1 MSSSR
6 STFRP
11 AALAVVLLSG
21 TALTSPAFADDAAD
35 ATVEGVVVTGVKEGY
50 AAKTTESAAKLP
62 LSLRETPQSVTVIT
76 RERMDDFGL
85 VTIANVL
92 EQTTGITVQ
101 ENDSNRVNFSSR
113 GFSISNFQLDGVP
126 TAYSSGNSVMGDTVL
141 YDRVEVVR
149 GATGLVTGSGDPS
162 ATVNLLRKAPTREF
176 AGSVSALVGSWNRGR
191 IEADVSGP
199 IFADGRV
206 RARVSGA
213 FEDRESYI
221 DFYEEKKKIGLA
233 VIEADVTE
241 TTLVRVG
248 VDYTEVT
255 PKGTTWGTTPLYF
268 RDGSATSF
276 DRSYNAAARWST
288 WDRNST
294 NLYAVLEQELPGD
307 WKFRA
312 AVNKRDSE
320 STAKLYYG
328 FGGYPDPN
336 NGSGLTVADYFNVYE
351 QEETAF
357 DVYASGPFQLFGRK
371 HELVI
376 GANGYDRDGTTLND
390 AVDASKRPY
399 AMTIPNIFTWDG
411 RIPEPVVLRYGTP
424 ASIDHIK
431 ETGIYGALRFNP
443 TDRLKVIVGARS
455 SQYET
460 KSDRYNL
467 AGAYVRTANAYSEDK
482 VTPYFGAIFDI
493 TSQISAYVSYS
504 DLFKPQANKD
514 KNNEQLAPVIGAN
527 YEGGLKAEFFDGQLY
542 AAVVG
547 FYVQQDNLAEVD
559 PTVPDGFILPD
570 GGTAYRAV
578 TGAETRGFEAEI
590 TGQLTPRWRVA
601 GGYTYAYT
609 ENAAK
614 VRINTLNPRNI
625 ARIYTSYDLS
635 GPLEGLTIGGG
646 LNWQSEIFTAASIP
660 VPGNTSAPGTNP
672 PLLRVNVSQDSY
684 VLANLMARYRFNE
697 KLSATLNVDNLFDE
711 TYYRRVGFYNGGYY
725 GEPRKVTLTLRAAF

>member
-1 MSSSR
+1 M
-6 STFRP
+6 
-11 AALAVVLLSG
+11 ALTLLAG
-21 TALTSPAFADDAAD
+21 TALTSPALADEAD

-50 AAKTTESAAKLP
+50 AAKVTESAAKLP

-85 VTIANVL
+85 ATIANVL

-101 ENDSNRVNFSSR
+101 ENDSNRVNFTSR

-126 TAYSSGNSVMGDTVL
+126 TAYSSGSSVMGDTVL

-162 ATVNLLRKAPTREF
+162 ATVNLIRKAPTREV
-176 AGSVSALVGSWNRGR
+176 AGSIAAVVGSWNRGR
-191 IEADVSGP
+191 IEADLSGP
-199 IFADGRV
+199 IFAEGRV
-206 RARVSGA
+206 RARVAGA
-213 FEDRESYI
+213 FEDKESYI

-233 VIEADVTE
+233 VVEADVTD
-241 TTLVRVG
+241 TTLVRLG
-248 VDYTEVT
+248 YDYTEVT
-255 PKGTTWGTTPLYF
+255 PKGTTWGTSPLYF
-268 RDGSATSF
+268 RDGSPTNF

-288 WDRNST
+288 WDRNTS
-294 NLYAVLEQELPGD
+294 NLYAVLEQQLPAD

-312 AVNKRDSE
+312 AINKRESE

-328 FGGYPDPN
+328 YGGYPDRN
-336 NGSGLTVADYFNVYE
+336 NGSGLTVADYFNVFE

-357 DVYASGPFQLFGRK
+357 DVYATGPFQLFGRK

-376 GANGYDRDGTTLND
+376 GANGYDRDGTTMND
-390 AVDASKRPY
+390 TIDASKRPY

-411 RIPEPVVLRYGTP
+411 RIPEPVLLRYGTP
-424 ASIDHIK
+424 SQIERTT
-431 ETGIYGALRFNP
+431 ETGVYGALRFNP
-443 TDRLKVIVGARS
+443 SDRLKIIVGARS
-455 SQYET
+455 SQWET
-460 KSDRYNL
+460 KVDRYNL
-467 AGAYVRTANAYSEDK
+467 AGVYTRTTNAYSEDK

-504 DLFKPQANKD
+504 DLFKPQSNKD
-514 KNNEQLAPVIGAN
+514 KNNTQLPPVIGTN
-527 YEGGLKAEFFDGQLY
+527 YEGGLKGEFFGGQLY

-547 FYVQQDNLAEVD
+547 FYVQQDNLAELD
-559 PTVPDGFILPD
+559 PTVPDGFLLPD
-570 GGTAYRAV
+570 GSSAYRAV
-578 TGAETRGFEAEI
+578 TGAETRGFEAEV
-590 TGQLTPRWRVA
+590 TGQLTPRWRIA

-625 ARIYTSYDLS
+625 ARIYMTYDLP
-635 GPLEGLTIGGG
+635 GALEGLTVGGG
-646 LNWQSEIFTAASIP
+646 LNWQSEIYTAATVP
-660 VPGNTSAPGTNP
+660 VPGNASAPGAAP
-672 PLLRVNVSQDSY
+672 PTMRVNVRQDAY

-711 TYYRRVGFYNGGYY
+711 VYYRRVGFYNGGYY

>member
-1 MSSSR
+1 M
-6 STFRP
+6 
-11 AALAVVLLSG
+11 VLLSG
-21 TALTSPAFADDAAD
+21 TALTSPAFADEATAD
-35 ATVEGVVVTGVKEGY
+35 ATVEGLVVAGVKEGY
-50 AAKTTESAAKLP
+50 GAKVTESAAKLP

-85 VTIANVL
+85 VTVANVL

-101 ENDSNRVNFSSR
+101 ENDSNRVNFTSR

-162 ATVNLLRKAPTREF
+162 ATVNLLRKAPTRDF
-176 AGSVSALVGSWNRGR
+176 AASVAAVAGSWNRGR

-206 RARVSGA
+206 RARIAGA

-221 DFYEEKKKIGLA
+221 DFYEEKKKIGMA

-241 TTLVRVG
+241 STLVRIG

-255 PKGTTWGTTPLYF
+255 PKGTTWGTSPLYY
-268 RDGSATSF
+268 RDGSPTSF

-294 NLYAVLEQELPGD
+294 NYYAVLEQDLPGD

-312 AVNKRDSE
+312 AYNKRDSD

-328 FGGYPDPN
+328 YGGYPDRN
-336 NGSGLTVADYFNVYE
+336 NGSGLIVADYFNVY
-351 QEETAF
+351 QQDETAF
-357 DVYASGPFQLFGRK
+357 DVYASGPLELFGRK

-390 AVDASKRPY
+390 SIDASKRPY

-411 RIPEPVVLRYGTP
+411 RIPEPVLLRYGTP
-424 ASIDHIK
+424 AQIDRIK
-431 ETGIYGALRFNP
+431 ETGVYGAVRLNP
-443 TDRLKVIVGARS
+443 TDRLKIIVGARS

-460 KSDRYNL
+460 RSDRYKL
-467 AGAYVRTANAYSEDK
+467 SGVYDRTANAYSEDK

-493 TSQISAYVSYS
+493 TAQISAYVSYS
-504 DLFKPQANKD
+504 DLFKPQSNKD

-527 YEGGLKAEFFDGQLY
+527 YEGGLKGEFFDGQLY

-559 PTVPDGFILPD
+559 PTVPDGFLLPD
-570 GGTAYRAV
+570 GSTAYRAV
-578 TGAETRGFEAEI
+578 TGAETRGFEAEV

-609 ENAAK
+609 ESAAK

-625 ARIYTSYDLS
+625 ARIQTSYDLS
-635 GPLEGLTIGGG
+635 GRLEGLTIGGG
-646 LNWQSEIFTAASIP
+646 LNWQSEIYTLASIP

-672 PLLRVNVSQDSY
+672 PLLRTNVSQGAY
-684 VLANLMARYRFNE
+684 VLASLMARYRFNE

>member
-1 MSSSR
+1 M
-6 STFRP
+6 
-11 AALAVVLLSG
+11 VLLSG
-21 TALTSPAFADDAAD
+21 TALTTPAIADAAAAD
-35 ATVEGVVVTGVKEGY
+35 GSIEGVTVTGVKEGY

-85 VTIANVL
+85 VTVANVL
-92 EQTTGITVQ
+92 EQTTGVTVQ
-101 ENDSNRVNFSSR
+101 ENDSNRVNFTSR
-113 GFSISNFQLDGVP
+113 GFSIQNFQLDGVP

-176 AGSVSALVGSWNRGR
+176 AASVAAVAGSWNRGR

-199 IFADGRV
+199 LFADRRV
-206 RARVSGA
+206 RARVAGA
-213 FEDRESYI
+213 FEDRESYF
-221 DFYEEKKKIGLA
+221 DFYEEKKLIGMA
-233 VIEADVTE
+233 VVEADITDS
-241 TTLVRVG
+241 TLVRAG

-255 PKGTTWGTTPLYF
+255 PKGTTWGTSPLYF

-294 NLYAVLEQELPGD
+294 NYYAVLEQDLPGD

-312 AVNKRDSE
+312 AYNKRGSE

-376 GANGYDRDGTTLND
+376 GANGYDRDETTMND
-390 AVDASKRPY
+390 TIDASKRPY

-411 RIPEPVVLRYGTP
+411 RIPEPVLLRYGTP
-424 ASIDHIK
+424 AQINRIK
-431 ETGIYGALRFNP
+431 ETGVYGAVRLNP
-443 TDRLKVIVGARS
+443 TDRLKIIVGARS

-460 KSDRYNL
+460 RSDRYTL
-467 AGAYVRTANAYSEDK
+467 AGVYDRTANAYSEDK
-482 VTPYFGAIFDI
+482 VTPYLGAIFDI
-493 TSQISAYVSYS
+493 TAQISAYVSYS
-504 DLFKPQANKD
+504 DLFKPQSNKD
-514 KNNEQLAPVIGAN
+514 KNNQQLDPVIGAN
-527 YEGGLKAEFFDGQLY
+527 YEGGLKGEFFDGQLY
-542 AAVVG
+542 AAVAG
-547 FYVQQDNLAEVD
+547 FYVQQDNLAEID
-559 PTVPDGFILPD
+559 PTVPDGFLLPD
-570 GGTAYRAV
+570 GSTAYRAV

-609 ENAAK
+609 DNAAK

-625 ARIYTSYDLS
+625 ARIQTSYDLS
-635 GPLEGLTIGGG
+635 GRFEGLTIGGG
-646 LNWQSEIFTAASIP
+646 LNWQSEIYTLATIP

-672 PLLRVNVSQDSY
+672 PTLRVNVSQGSY
-684 VLANLMARYRFNE
+684 VLASLMARYRFNE
-697 KLSATLNVDNLFDE
+697 KLSASLNVDNLFDE

>member
-1 MSSSR
+1 M
-6 STFRP
+6 
-11 AALAVVLLSG
+11 VLLSG
-21 TALTSPAFADDAAD
+21 TALSSPALADAAAAD
-35 ATVEGVVVTGVKEGY
+35 GAVEGVVVTGVKEGY
-50 AAKTTESAAKLP
+50 AAKSTQSAAKLP

-85 VTIANVL
+85 VTVANVL

-101 ENDSNRVNFSSR
+101 ESDSNRVNFTSR

-176 AGSVSALVGSWNRGR
+176 AASVAAIAGSWNRGR

-199 IFADGRV
+199 ILADGRV
-206 RARVSGA
+206 RARLAGA
-213 FEDRESYI
+213 FEDKESYI
-221 DFYEEKKKIGLA
+221 DLYEEKKQIGLA
-233 VIEADVTE
+233 VIEADLTE
-241 TTLVRVG
+241 RTLLRVG
-248 VDYTEVT
+248 VDYTQAT
-255 PKGTTWGTTPLYF
+255 PKGSTWGTTPLYY
-268 RDGSATSF
+268 RDGTSTNF
-276 DRSYNAAARWST
+276 DRSYSAAARWSS
-288 WDRNST
+288 WDRNSA
-294 NLYAVLEQELPGD
+294 NYYAVLEQKLPGD
-307 WKFRA
+307 WTFRA

-328 FGGYPDPN
+328 YGGYPDPN
-336 NGSGLTVADYFNVYE
+336 DGSGLIVADYFNVY
-351 QEETAF
+351 QQDETAF
-357 DVYASGPFQLFGRK
+357 DVYASGPLQLFGRK

-376 GANGYDRDGTTLND
+376 GANGYDREGKTLND
-390 AVDASKRPY
+390 RIDADHRPY
-399 AMTIPNIFTWDG
+399 AMSVPNIFNWDG
-411 RIPEPVVLRYGTP
+411 RIPEPVLLRYGTP
-424 ASIDHIK
+424 SQIDRIK
-431 ETGIYGALRFNP
+431 ESGVYGALRLNP
-443 TDRLKVIVGARS
+443 TDRLKIIVGARR

-460 KSDRYNL
+460 RSDRYDL
-467 AGAYVRTANAYSEDK
+467 AGVYDRTANAYSDDR
-482 VTPYFGAIFDI
+482 VTPYFGAIFDL

-504 DLFKPQANKD
+504 DLFKPQSNRD
-514 KNNEQLAPVIGAN
+514 KNNDQLPPVIGAN
-527 YEGGLKAEFFDGQLY
+527 YEGGLKGEFFDGQLY
-542 AAVVG
+542 AAVAG

-559 PTVPDGFILPD
+559 PTVPDGWLLPD

-646 LNWQSEIFTAASIP
+646 LNWQSEIYTLASIP

-672 PLLRVNVSQDSY
+672 PLLRTTVSQGSY

-697 KLSATLNVDNLFDE
+697 KLSAVLNVDNLFDE